1 MAPRRRK
8 AFSLVEL
15 LVVTAIIAAL
25 VGLLLPAVQASR
37 EAARRSTC
45 SNNLRQ
51 HILALSSYHAAHDR
65 LPPGRLFGKS
75 TAPDQRL
82 DYSWAALALPQL
94 EQPSLYYAIDFT
106 LPWQAPKN
114 TRAVSTSLAVFRC
127 PTGELEFAGDSDYGG
142 VSGTLR
148 DTTPADQADNAEPFE
163 RGVLI
168 NAQDMHQGIRFAQ
181 VTDGLSNT
189 LAVAE
194 NADFTEEEE
203 GYWACGVNLISHD
216 KGPVNS
222 ERNGIMSWHPGGAQ
236 AARADGSV
244 TFISD
249 SVEPRIVAALCTR
262 ATGDAIE

>member
-15 LVVTAIIAAL
+15 LVVTAIIAVL

-51 HILALSSYHAAHDR
+51 HILALSAYHASHDR

-75 TAPDQRL
+75 TAPNQRL
-82 DYSWAALALPQL
+82 DYSWAALALTQL
-94 EQPSLYYAIDFT
+94 EQPSLYQAIDFT
-106 LPWQAPKN
+106 LPWHAPKN
-114 TRAVSTSLAVFRC
+114 TLAVSRSLSVFRC
-127 PTGELEFAGDSDYGG
+127 PTGELEFPGDTDYGG

-262 ATGDAIE
+262 ATGDAID